1 MNNQVDDQPCYV
13 MHRRPF
19 KENSLLIDLFSLEFG
34 RLSVVAKS
42 VTKKGSSGAAALQV
56 FTPLLL
62 SWRGKSDLKTL
73 SSYEVPTAATRLK
86 STSLYCGYYLNEL
99 MLYLLPEHEPFIQIF
114 DAYTGAIALLQ
125 NSTRYD
131 SILRH
136 FEVRLLL
143 ELGLAPDFSVDSA
156 SKAIEADRRY
166 RLNSDSCFEVM
177 GSLSVAVN
185 QSEDIARKGVSGATL
200 LWLSDIGKRDY
211 AEVDE
216 SPIIRRE
223 AKWLMRILIEQALN
237 GRPLK
242 SREMIKQLS
251 EAKW

>member
-42 VTKKGSSGAAALQV
+42 VTKKGSSGGAALQV

-86 STSLYCGYYLNEL
+86 STSLYCGFYLNEL

-125 NSTRYD
+125 SSTRYD
-131 SILRH
+131 LILRY

-143 ELGLAPDFSVDSA
+143 ELGLAPDFSADSS

-177 GSLSVAVN
+177 GSWAVGVN

-200 LWLSDIGKRDY
+200 LWLSDIGNSEY

-216 SPIIRRE
+216 SPTIRRE
-223 AKWLMRILIEQALN
+223 AKWLMRILIDQALN

-242 SREMIKQLS
+242 SREMIKQLG
-251 EAKW
+251 EVKW